1 MHGII
6 VHQNT
11 LDKEYAYV
19 LRTKCDK
26 TYKRDFSIG
35 DRIVDVQILT
45 ADVLQP
51 TSNVFYLD
59 CFSTCPLGKKSALV
73 YVKV

>member
-51 TSNVFYLD
+51 TSNVF
-59 CFSTCPLGKKSALV
+59 F
-73 YVKV
+73 